1 MIQLNPNKRI
11 TATEALKHRYIS
23 YMLVNELD
31 LPVRYLDETK
41 VVASLDDNL
50 LFKIMDYQD
59 KIQDFIEQKELKSR
73 RFIQK
78 TRMIN
83 KEIDREHRKRALDKR
98 SQHRRRVADNMMSQ
112 SVDEYQDDD
121 IAENDVIGKEVEL
134 KAILEKNNEYSED
147 MDEFNYKQK

>member
-50 LFKIMDYQD
+50 LFKIKDYQD
-59 KIQDFIEQKELKSR
+59 KIQDFIDQKELKSR

-98 SQHRRRVADNMMSQ
+98 SQNRRRVADNMMSQ

-121 IAENDVIGKEVEL
+121 IAENDVIGREVEL
-134 KAILEKNNEYSED
+134 KAILEKNKEYSED
-147 MDEFNYKQK
+147 MDEFNYNQK